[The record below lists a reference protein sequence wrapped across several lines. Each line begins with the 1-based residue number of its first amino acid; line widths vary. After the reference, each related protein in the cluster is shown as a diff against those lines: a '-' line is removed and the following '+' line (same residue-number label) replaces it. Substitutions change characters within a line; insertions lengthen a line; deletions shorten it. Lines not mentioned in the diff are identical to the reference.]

1 MLTTSMTILLT
12 FSVGKSSVGSE
23 LGDPTTGATVVP
35 DDVVNLTTTS
45 STLSDGITRL
55 LMIAP
60 SSGMSISIVGF
71 RSIKF
76 TPTALKSSLLL
87 TSSGFVWTASAA
99 RSVSMYSITSQVAF
113 VVAAEVEVSV
123 TIVISGVVAAV
134 LVVAP
139 VDGVVP
145 SLVVDVAT
153 VSGVVPTVVGVVPT
167 VVGVVPTVVGVVPT
181 VVGVVPTVAV
191 SVTIGVSVVV
201 SGTAVVTVVPGVVPT
216 VDVVVANV
224 GAGAQAITEMRTFLG
239 G

>member
-1 MLTTSMTILLT
+1 MLTTSITILLT

-134 LVVAP
+134 LVVAA

-153 VSGVVPTVVGVVPT
+153 VSGVGPT

>member
-1 MLTTSMTILLT
+1 MLTTSITILLT

-167 VVGVVPTVVGVVPT
+167 VVGVVPTV
-181 VVGVVPTVAV
+181 AV